1 MAIACLRLVTFLPLL
16 PLLSVPRLRFSIA
29 PLTSFD
35 ALGEYLRAMFNLPF
49 GARRPGTLAT
59 MMANS

>member
-1 MAIACLRLVTFLPLL
+1 
-16 PLLSVPRLRFSIA
+16 
-29 PLTSFD
+29 LTSFD